1 MVEDRNKS
9 QQQSKKGSSQ
19 GSSKKMDNYLMSLD
33 RQLVEVHIAYGN
45 TVLQMQGTLKAKA
58 KYDFILEFPDDNGR
72 LQRVIINKAY
82 LIMVKP
88 LPH

>member
-1 MVEDRNKS
+1 MAEDRNKS

-19 GSSKKMDNYLMSLD
+19 CSSKKMDNYLMSLD
-33 RQLVEVHIAYGN
+33 RQLVEVHITYGN

-72 LQRVIINKAY
+72 LQRLIINRAY
-82 LIMVKP
+82 LIMVKS